1 MESEAR
7 AGVGRHAVP
16 IAAGILALV
25 SMAVVPPSAEYLDHI
40 DVRTLCILF
49 CLMAVVAGISSCGAF
64 EALAHRVLEGSR
76 GIGALCLLLVMLPS
90 LCSMLVT
97 NDVALI
103 TFVPFAVLV
112 LGMCG
117 RADLVIPVI
126 VLQTVGA
133 NAGSMLLPFGNPQN
147 LYISSVYGAG
157 FADVVLTML
166 PLVAVGLAVVA
177 VLSVL
182 PGRGRVHV
190 DFAERAEVRDRGIL
204 AAMAVLFALCILSV
218 LRVVPYQA
226 VLVITVAAML
236 VLRRSALL
244 KVDYGLLLTFVFLFV
259 FAGNIASIDPV
270 REALEG
276 LMAWDPVA
284 SSAAVSQVISNVPAA
299 LTLSAFTTDW
309 QGLLVGT
316 NVGGFGTPV
325 ASMASVI
332 SLSIY
337 ARTEG
342 ADVRRYLAVFTGVN
356 VLMLALL
363 LPLGAYIARCPS
375 FRPAGIIMSESFRRC
390 RHPGNTGLLN

>member
-7 AGVGRHAVP
+7 RTLGRNIVPVATGV
-16 IAAGILALV
+16 LALA
-25 SMAVVPPSAEYLDHI
+25 SMLVVPPSAEYLDHI

-90 LCSMLVT
+90 LCSMLIT

-117 RADLVIPVI
+117 RPDLMIPVI
-126 VLQTVGA
+126 VLQTAGA

-147 LYISSVYGAG
+147 LYISSVYGVG
-157 FADVVLTML
+157 FSEVVVTML
-166 PLVAVGLAVVA
+166 PLVAVGLAAVA
-177 VLSVL
+177 VLSLL
-182 PGRGRVHV
+182 PGREGVHV
-190 DFAERAEVRDRGIL
+190 DFGEDAAIEDRGIL
-204 AAMAVLFALCILSV
+204 AAMAVLFVLCILSV

-226 VLVITVAAML
+226 VLAITVVAML
-236 VLRRSALL
+236 LLRRSALL

-259 FAGNIASIDPV
+259 FAGNIASVDSV

-276 LMAWDPVA
+276 LMSWDAVV
-284 SSAAVSQVISNVPAA
+284 SSAAVSQLISNVPAA
-299 LTLSAFTTDW
+299 LTLSAFTGDW

-316 NVGGFGTPV
+316 NVGGFGTPI

-342 ADVRRYLAVFTGVN
+342 ADIRRYLLVFTGAN
-356 VLMLALL
+356 ILMLALL
-363 LPLGAYIARCPS
+363 LPLGMLVA
-375 FRPAGIIMSESFRRC
+375 
-390 RHPGNTGLLN
+390 